1 MKKLITMALSLTLAL
16 SLAACGG
23 AKQEEPAAK
32 TPTPAAEQKEEAP
45 KSHLEEIKAAGKI
58 VLGTSADYPPYQ
70 FHKIVDGK
78 DSIVGWEIEL
88 AEAIAK
94 ELGVE
99 LEVKDSKFETLLI
112 DLNAKKVDFV
122 VSAVTITEKRKE
134 SVDFSDPYWKGGQVV
149 LMQKEK
155 AVANVADLKGKTI
168 GVQLGSTGEIEAKKI
183 EGANVKAVEAFEA
196 NILDLLS
203 GKVDAVVL
211 GYAVGKNYEKLNP
224 KLTVVAELS
233 SSDNAIA
240 LRKGDKELAEAVN
253 AALAKFKAD
262 GTIEKLVAKYEA
274 EEKK

>member
-1 MKKLITMALSLTLAL
+1 MKKLITVALSLALAL

-23 AKQEEPAAK
+23 AKQEEPATK
-32 TPTPAAEQKEEAP
+32 PQTPAAEQKGEAP
-45 KSHLEEIKAAGKI
+45 KNHLEEIKAAGKI
-58 VLGTSADYPPYQ
+58 VLGTSADYPPYE

-78 DSIVGWEIEL
+78 DTIVGWEIDL

-122 VSAVTITEKRKE
+122 LSALTITDKRKE
-134 SVDFSDPYWKGGQVV
+134 SVDFSDPYWRGGQVV

-155 AVANVADLKGKTI
+155 AVSDVAQLKGKTI

-211 GYAVGKNYEKLNP
+211 GYTVGKNYEKQNP
-224 KLTVVAELS
+224 KLAVVAELS
-233 SSDNAIA
+233 TSENGIA
-240 LRKGDKELAEAVN
+240 FRKGDKELVEAVN
-253 AALAKFKAD
+253 KALAKFKAD

-274 EEKK
+274 SEKK